1 MENNVKESPRRRA
14 RRQPQARN
22 PRPQRSVEQILAS
35 PFCSV
40 REVSVAFPLK
50 RTTLHR
56 LLARQVIASGLIHA
70 DETRKRGTRV
80 VDVASVR
87 AYLASV
93 VNGGET

>member
-1 MENNVKESPRRRA
+1 MKDSARRRA
-14 RRQPQARN
+14 RRAPQARK

-56 LLARQVIASGLIHA
+56 LLSEKVIASGLIHTS
-70 DETRKRGTRV
+70 EKRTRGTRV

-87 AYLASV
+87 AYLAGV
-93 VNGGET
+93 VNGGES